1 MASDFIKCQPEKFEH
16 AAKKNAAG
24 DERAFLRNETGAVVR
39 GLGRTAG
46 GEVEQ
51 ESALVTAVCYCIKLS
66 SRTVQPKS
74 LSADFLVFR
83 HRANLVF

>member
-1 MASDFIKCQPEKFEH
+1 MANNAH

-39 GLGRTAG
+39 GLGRTAD

-51 ESALVTAVCYCIKLS
+51 ESALVTAEPNLFSNNASGFVHEWMIKGTGVGVERGS
-66 SRTVQPKS
+66 FKS
-74 LSADFLVFR
+74 
-83 HRANLVF
+83 